1 MVLGYFVVQVF
12 MYGIAA
18 AIVEA
23 PFNMIQMLV
32 AGIVGVPVSI
42 ALKDRLDII

>member
-1 MVLGYFVVQVF
+1 MRALIADCAR

-42 ALKDRLDII
+42 ALKERLDII